1 MSTFVVSKNK
11 ESLESWYLGERS
23 RFDSLGNKIVSILTE
38 IIETEEIQIHSISSR
53 SKEVKSFLNK
63 AMKEKYK
70 NPLEEIHDL
79 AGIRII
85 TFVRSDVEKISNI
98 IKRTFSIDN
107 ENSID
112 KGAELGIDKVG
123 YRSVHFV
130 AEMTEDRL
138 RLADYQRYTGMKF
151 EIQVRTIMEHAW
163 ADLSHD
169 RNYKF
174 NGVLPN
180 EKDIKRR
187 FSLIAATI
195 ELLDRQFDEL
205 ANEIDSYDEEVK
217 KSLADGLKLIEVDST
232 TLSNYLKI
240 EFSDKIA
247 NGTISPNFNG
257 QDKRVIEELKLF
269 GICTISELDEII
281 IDKIGEEQNF
291 TGMIRHFMMANN
303 PMKYFK
309 EVWTKESWTVFEE
322 DSLKLI
328 LGENPDLANA
338 LIEYGHDIEVELEDE
353 NGDYLPVEEY
363 LRQ

>member
-1 MSTFVVSKNK
+1 MNTFVVPKQK
-11 ESLESWYLGERS
+11 ENLESWYLGERS
-23 RFDSLGNKIVSILTE
+23 KFDLLGNKIVSILTE
-38 IIETEEIQIHSISSR
+38 IIETEGIQVHSISSR
-53 SKEVKSFLNK
+53 SKEVESFLNK

-112 KGAELGIDKVG
+112 KGAELGVDKVG

-180 EKDIKRR
+180 ENDIKRR

-205 ANEIDSYDEEVK
+205 ANEIDSYDVEVK
-217 KSLADGLKLIEVDST
+217 KSLVEGSKLIEVDST
-232 TLSNYLKI
+232 TLSNYLEIKYA
-240 EFSDKIA
+240 EKIA
-247 NGTISPNFNG
+247 EGVLDTGFNG
-257 QDKRVIEELKLF
+257 NDRIIIEELKRF
-269 GICTISELDEII
+269 GISSISELDAIM
-281 IDKIGEEQNF
+281 IGSIKTESTY
-291 TGMIRHFMMANN
+291 TGVIRHSMMANN
-303 PMKYFK
+303 PIKYFK
-309 EVWTKESWTVFEE
+309 EVWTLSRWTVMEE
-322 DSLKLI
+322 DTLTYL
-328 LGENPDLANA
+328 LGENPDVANA
-338 LIEYGHDIEVELEDE
+338 LIEYGDIIAIES
-353 NGDYLPVEEY
+353 NGDFWPIKEY
-363 LRQ
+363 LKS

>member
-1 MSTFVVSKNK
+1 MNTFVVPKNK
-11 ESLESWYLGERS
+11 ENLESWYLGERS
-23 RFDSLGNKIVSILTE
+23 KFDLLGNKIVSILNE
-38 IIETEEIQIHSISSR
+38 IIETEEIQVHSISSR
-53 SKEVKSFLNK
+53 SKEVESFLNK

-85 TFVRSDVEKISNI
+85 TFVRSDVEKVSNI
-98 IKRTFSIDN
+98 IKRTFNIDN

-138 RLADYQRYTGMKF
+138 KLADYQRYTGMKF

-180 EKDIKRR
+180 ENDIKRR

-205 ANEIDSYDEEVK
+205 ANEIDSYDVEVK

-232 TLSNYLKI
+232 TLSNYLEIK
-240 EFSDKIA
+240 FADKIKD
-247 NGTISPNFNG
+247 GTLKSGFNG
-257 QDKRVIEELKLF
+257 KDQEIIEELKLF
-269 GICTISELDEII
+269 GIRKISELEEII
-281 IDKIGEEQNF
+281 IDEIEIEDTFIGL
-291 TGMIRHFMMANN
+291 IRSSMMGND

-309 EVWTKESWTVFEE
+309 NVWSEDNWTVLEE
-322 DSLKLI
+322 ESLKI
-328 LGENPDLANA
+328 IMKNNSEIRNA
-338 LIEYGHDIEVELEDE
+338 LMECKDDIEILTE
-353 NGDYLPVEEY
+353 NDGIYLSVEEY
-363 LRQ
+363 FES